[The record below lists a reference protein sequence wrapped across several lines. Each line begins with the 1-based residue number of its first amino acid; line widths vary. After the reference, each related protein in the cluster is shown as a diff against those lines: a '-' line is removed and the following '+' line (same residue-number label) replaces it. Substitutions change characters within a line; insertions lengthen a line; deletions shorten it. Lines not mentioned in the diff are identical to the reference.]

1 MIHIHGISKQYGS
14 KVLFENAEA
23 HIGHRSKTALIG
35 PNGAGKS
42 TLIRVLLGTE
52 TADSGRVT
60 RGRHLAI
67 GYLAQEVPKFSG
79 RSVLTEV
86 MRMDGRRE
94 ELLQTKNELEELF
107 STATTDEES
116 GDGLER
122 YGRILEELDGLDE
135 DRLEARAKEIL
146 TGMGFKLSD
155 LDRSLTEFSGGWL
168 MRVALS
174 RILLMDPDLLILDEP
189 TNHLDLESL
198 LWLEEF
204 LRAFRGAMLLV
215 SHDQAFL
222 NRIVSEVLEIDQR
235 RLWVYRG
242 NLDSYAEQK
251 SERLMV
257 LKAQYAGQ
265 QTKIAEVEKFV
276 ARFGAK
282 ATKARQAQSKLK
294 QLDKM
299 ERIELPEHRDSVRFR
314 FPPAPHSGKEVL
326 TVRRGSVRYGTKTVF
341 RDLDWV
347 VSRGARVAI
356 VGVNGAGKTTLLKL
370 LSGQLA
376 ATDGEARLGHQVKVG
391 YYAQLQA
398 ESLDLGKT
406 ILEELESVAPHLP
419 MSQVRGVAGAFL
431 FSGDLVEKKC
441 GVLSGG
447 EKARVAL
454 AKLLLSPSNFL
465 ILDEPTNHLDVE
477 SREILL
483 EALQDY
489 EGTLCLVS
497 HDRSFVSPLVNSVL
511 EIEPQEEAGKG
522 SRVVQLLGSYD
533 EYLERKIKEASMAGQ
548 KALSKG
554 GLGSGSES
562 GTGSGA
568 ARRGGSEEGIGS
580 GAAVI
585 GAGSGT
591 AANAL
596 AGVSA
601 QSRGETSASKPL
613 VSNNQRKAWE
623 KERDQLE
630 ALISKLEK
638 RQEELHVILADA
650 ALYEDKVMSNKRVE
664 EQRALEKTLGI
675 SLERWEELCLL
686 L

>member
-1 MIHIHGISKQYGS
+1 VIHIHGISKQYGS

-23 HIGHRSKTALIG
+23 HLGHRSKTALIG

-52 TADSGRVT
+52 TADSGSVSRA
-60 RGRHLAI
+60 RHLAI

-94 ELLQTKNELEELF
+94 ELIQAKNELEELF
-107 STATTDEES
+107 SQSDSYDDTE
-116 GDGLER
+116 GLER

-135 DRLEARAKEIL
+135 YRLEARAKTIL

-204 LRAFRGAMLLV
+204 LRSFRGAMLLV
-215 SHDQAFL
+215 SHDQSFL
-222 NRIVSEVLEIDQR
+222 NRIVNEVLEIDQR

-251 SERLMV
+251 NERLTV

-265 QTKIAEVEKFV
+265 QSKIAEVEKFV
-276 ARFGAK
+276 SRFGAK

-294 QLDKM
+294 QLEKM

-314 FPPAPHSGKEVL
+314 FPPAPHSGKEVV
-326 TVRRGSVRYGTKTVF
+326 TVRRGAVRYGTKTVF

-347 VSRGARVAI
+347 VARGSRVAI

-376 ATDGEARLGHQVKVG
+376 ASEGEAKLGHQVKVG

-398 ESLDLGKT
+398 ESLDLNKT

-431 FSGDLVEKKC
+431 FSGELVDKKC
-441 GVLSGG
+441 GILSGG

-454 AKLLLSPSNFL
+454 AKLLLAPSNFL

-483 EALQDY
+483 EALQNY

-511 EIEPQEEAGKG
+511 EIEAQESQGQG

-533 EYLERKIKEASMAGQ
+533 EYLERKVKEASLAGQ
-548 KALSKG
+548 KALSKS
-554 GLGSGSES
+554 SGN
-562 GTGSGA
+562 GA
-568 ARRGGSEEGIGS
+568 PDI
-580 GAAVI
+580 
-585 GAGSGT
+585 
-591 AANAL
+591 
-596 AGVSA
+596 
-601 QSRGETSASKPL
+601 ASKISTHTSDNKAPAEENTL
-613 VSNNQRKAWE
+613 RPTPSNNQRKAWE

-630 ALISKLEK
+630 ALIAKLEK
-638 RQEELHVILADA
+638 RQEELHIILADTS
-650 ALYEDKVMSNKRVE
+650 LYEDKQKSTKMVG
-664 EQRALEKTLGI
+664 EQRNLEKTLGE
-675 SLERWEELCLL
+675 SLARWEELCNLL
-686 L
+686 

>member
-1 MIHIHGISKQYGS
+1 MIHLHGISKQYGA
-14 KVLFENAEA
+14 KILFENAEA
-23 HIGHRSKTALIG
+23 HLGQRSKTALIG

-52 TADSGRVT
+52 TADGGKVT
-60 RGRHLAI
+60 RARHLAI

-86 MRMDGRRE
+86 MSMDGRRE
-94 ELLQTKNELEELF
+94 ELVQAKNELEEAF
-107 STATTDEES
+107 SQPGSHEDSSHE
-116 GDGLER
+116 DGSETLER
-122 YGRILEELDGLDE
+122 YGRILEELDGLDV

-146 TGMGFKLSD
+146 TGMGFKLTD

-204 LRAFRGAMLLV
+204 LRSFRGAMLLV

-222 NRIVSEVLEIDQR
+222 NRIVNEVLEIDQR

-242 NLDSYAEQK
+242 NLDAYAEQK
-251 SERLMV
+251 SERLAV
-257 LKAQYAGQ
+257 LKAQYQGQ
-265 QTKIAEVEKFV
+265 QSKIAEVEKFV
-276 ARFGAK
+276 SRFGAK

-294 QLDKM
+294 QLEKM

-314 FPPAPHSGKEVL
+314 FPPAPHSGKEVV
-326 TVRRGSVRYGTKTVF
+326 TVRRGAVRYGTKTVF

-376 ATDGEARLGHQVKVG
+376 ASEGEAKLGHQVKVG

-398 ESLDLGKT
+398 ESLDLNKT

-431 FSGDLVEKKC
+431 FSGEAVEKKC

-511 EIEPQEEAGKG
+511 EIQAQEVPGNG
-522 SRVVQLLGSYD
+522 SRVVQLLGTYD
-533 EYLERKIKEASMAGQ
+533 DYLEKKIKEASAAGQ
-548 KALSKG
+548 KELSKS
-554 GLGSGSES
+554 SGNGAPPSPPVAR
-562 GTGSGA
+562 SGA
-568 ARRGGSEEGIGS
+568 AAATTTEGGSHQSSSKEGNS
-580 GAAVI
+580 F
-585 GAGSGT
+585 
-591 AANAL
+591 
-596 AGVSA
+596 
-601 QSRGETSASKPL
+601 KP
-613 VSNNQRKAWE
+613 VPSNNQRKSWE

-630 ALISKLEK
+630 GLISKLEI
-638 RQEELHVILADA
+638 RQEELHIILADT
-650 ALYEDKVMSNKRVE
+650 ALYEDKVKSNKMVE
-664 EQRALEKTLGI
+664 EQRMLEKNLGE
-675 SLERWEELCLL
+675 SLDRWEELCNLL
-686 L
+686 